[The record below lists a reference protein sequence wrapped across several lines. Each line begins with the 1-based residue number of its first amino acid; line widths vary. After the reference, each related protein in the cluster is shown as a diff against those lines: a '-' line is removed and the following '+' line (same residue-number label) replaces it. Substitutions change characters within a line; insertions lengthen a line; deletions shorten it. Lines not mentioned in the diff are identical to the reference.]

1 MCTNL
6 ELFYQ
11 YLAACQKSDRTC
23 DIAQHMEIKK
33 KNYCSADKRLFND
46 FYKNWYSMSQHK
58 NIKVPSIS
66 GNSRRFVSIG
76 YWKIL
81 A

>member
-33 KNYCSADKRLFND
+33 KTIVALINVCSMIFTRTGTLC
-46 FYKNWYSMSQHK
+46 H
-58 NIKVPSIS
+58 NIRILKSPALVEIVDVSFPSD
-66 GNSRRFVSIG
+66 IG
-76 YWKIL
+76 KF
-81 A
+81 